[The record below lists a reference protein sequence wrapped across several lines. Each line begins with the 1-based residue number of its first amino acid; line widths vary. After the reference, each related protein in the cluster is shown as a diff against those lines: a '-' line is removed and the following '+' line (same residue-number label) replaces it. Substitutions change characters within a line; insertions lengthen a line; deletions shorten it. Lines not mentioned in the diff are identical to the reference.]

1 MRGFTDEREGE
12 EALTFRGSV
21 GAVVMLMECGLD
33 GETRFWLML
42 LVSSLK
48 RVRRECERAV
58 VFGVSVF

>member
-1 MRGFTDEREGE
+1 
-12 EALTFRGSV
+12 
-21 GAVVMLMECGLD
+21 MLMECGLD